1 VLELGGRYEARG
13 LRVVSVTKHGGD
25 EEDRKLVA
33 ETASKEKMTYPC
45 FLDADGAWSKLA
57 GLNLVPVFLVVDRE
71 GRVAYRHWG
80 KLAQG
85 TGGFDQMRDAIELAL
100 ARSVPN

>member
-33 ETASKEKMTYPC
+33 ETARNEKMTYPC
-45 FLDADGAWSKLA
+45 FLDTDGAWSKLT
-57 GLNLVPVFLVVDRE
+57 GLSLVPVFLVVDRD

-80 KLAQG
+80 KLALG

-100 ARSVPN
+100 ARSAPN

>member
-1 VLELGGRYEARG
+1 MLELGGRYEARG

-33 ETASKEKMTYPC
+33 ETAHEEKMTYPC
-45 FLDADGAWSKLA
+45 FLDTDGAWSKLA
-57 GLNLVPVFLVVDRE
+57 GLSLVPVFLVVDRE

-85 TGGFDQMRDAIELAL
+85 TRDFDQMREVIEASL
-100 ARSVPN
+100 ARSVPD